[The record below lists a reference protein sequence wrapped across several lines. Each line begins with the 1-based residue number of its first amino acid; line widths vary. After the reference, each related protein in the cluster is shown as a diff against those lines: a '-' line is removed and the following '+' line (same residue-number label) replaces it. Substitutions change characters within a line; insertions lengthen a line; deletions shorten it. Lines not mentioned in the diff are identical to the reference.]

1 MPICGWSF
9 LPKTGCCRRHSDVCR
24 PVIPEG
30 AGGLPVFCRSVNPIS
45 IGMADYALQITTFPY
60 LLADIS
66 FGSCASFDL
75 NKEEPAVLIRGAKQF
90 VQNTWES
97 SQLGRQIMPPKLL
110 LASPTVFAD
119 APTALCSWSCSTMI
133 PMDFE
138 QIVSPLWWAQQAP
151 PCSDQMKRKIQMR
164 CPPADKEKW
173 VKIAAGK
180 GAKRARLLPPSGQQ
194 AAHRGP
200 EQPIM

>member
-1 MPICGWSF
+1 M
-9 LPKTGCCRRHSDVCR
+9 RHINTYSQ
-24 PVIPEG
+24 P
-30 AGGLPVFCRSVNPIS
+30 
-45 IGMADYALQITTFPY
+45 TFAY

-75 NKEEPAVLIRGAKQF
+75 DKEESAVLTKGAKQF
-90 VQNTWES
+90 VQNPRES
-97 SQLGRQIMPPKLL
+97 SMGPNG
-110 LASPTVFAD
+110 FAD
-119 APTALCSWSCSTMI
+119 HSTALCSWSCSTMI